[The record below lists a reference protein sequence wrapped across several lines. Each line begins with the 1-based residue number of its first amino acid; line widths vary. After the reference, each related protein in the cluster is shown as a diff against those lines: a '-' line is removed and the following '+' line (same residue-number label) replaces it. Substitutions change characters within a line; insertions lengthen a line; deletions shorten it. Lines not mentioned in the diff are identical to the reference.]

1 MRWFIV
7 VALASLTI
15 LAGAAASS
23 GDLQDEVD
31 EVLKESGES
40 NPGVPAPGS
49 ATPDAA
55 PSVPGTELFAAG
67 LVFTSLIAAGTKHVT
82 RDNVLEHET
91 REEIHSFLWETGSA
105 HLRRIAD
112 VLDLSTTNATWHLDK
127 LVKAGLVGEVKENG
141 YRMYYPKGGGRI
153 LREQCLMAAQLQSDN
168 AQAVVEYVA
177 ENPGSHQREIA
188 RALDVNHGTARWHL
202 SRLADA
208 GILQDAREGRTTT
221 YRLTENAKEV
231 LSARP
236 PQQLEGLG
244 QVA

>member
-1 MRWFIV
+1 MRWLIV
-7 VALASLTI
+7 VALASLTL
-15 LAGAAASS
+15 LAGAAAST
-23 GDLQDEVD
+23 GEIQDQVED
-31 EVLKESGES
+31 VLKDGGEGS
-40 NPGVPAPGS
+40 PGVPAPGS
-49 ATPDAA
+49 ATPDASPA
-55 PSVPGTELFAAG
+55 VPGVDLFAAS
-67 LVFTSLIAAGTKHVT
+67 LAFASLIAAGTKHVT
-82 RDNVLEHET
+82 RENVLEHET

-105 HLRRIAD
+105 HLRRISDA
-112 VLDLSTTNATWHLDK
+112 LDLSTTNATWHLDK

-202 SRLADA
+202 SRLAEA
-208 GILQDAREGRTTT
+208 GILQDAKEGRTTT
-221 YRLTENAKEV
+221 YRLTEKAKEV